1 MKSSSC
7 QFCRLPA
14 IQLVSPLDWPC
25 RARLAAWVHVVANSE
40 NAAIIKVLNIRAVI
54 GSGSLIQINTV
65 GDSVDRPGKPTIRA
79 GSLLLPG
86 CFAKEATGASPGKR
100 CGGNAEQLHGYR
112 RNRSGQDRW

>member
-14 IQLVSPLDWPC
+14 IQLVSPLDCPC

-54 GSGSLIQINTV
+54 GSGSLNPDQYR
-65 GDSVDRPGKPTIRA
+65 GRQCRPAGKTDNQGRFVTFTR
-79 GSLLLPG
+79 LL
-86 CFAKEATGASPGKR
+86 C
-100 CGGNAEQLHGYR
+100 Q
-112 RNRSGQDRW
+112 RSDWGEPREKVRG